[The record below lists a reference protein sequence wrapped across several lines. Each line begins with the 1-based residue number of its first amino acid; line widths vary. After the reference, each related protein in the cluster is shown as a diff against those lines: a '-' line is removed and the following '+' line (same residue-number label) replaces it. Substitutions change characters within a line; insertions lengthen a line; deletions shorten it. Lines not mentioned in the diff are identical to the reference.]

1 MRTLIV
7 AALLAATAWPAL
19 AQTAPA
25 SGGQAG
31 APRLY
36 DPSPWWMRESVI
48 ASTGHVR
55 TEIASNRANFSASF
69 QAVERTAADAT
80 RIAADKVRA
89 LGQALA
95 AYGPAAVRVETTFN
109 MRPLYDQYRDENGR
123 LIDNQRAD
131 QIERY
136 EVNAQVS
143 IEVREVANLERVYAT
158 VLAARPNAT
167 TPVYFRLE
175 PDNETRTELFGLAV
189 ADAARRARLAT
200 EATGARLGPVKL
212 IDPTARACQTDVLV
226 AGAPRNDAV
235 GDTPYQDV
243 MVTAQRVRGAPPPPP
258 APMMAEAAK
267 ADGAGGQ
274 TIDPASMQLPL
285 QPPLQELTAAAC
297 VVYALG

>member
-1 MRTLIV
+1 MRFLIV
-7 AALLAATAWPAL
+7 AAFLAATAAPAL
-19 AQTAPA
+19 AQTAVTT
-25 SGGQAG
+25 GGQAG
-31 APRLY
+31 VPRLY
-36 DPSPWWMRESVI
+36 DPAPWWMRESVI

-95 AYGPAAVRVETTFN
+95 AYGPQAVRVETTFN
-109 MRPLYDQYRDENGR
+109 MRPLYDQYRDAQGQ

-131 QIERY
+131 RIERY
-136 EVNAQVS
+136 EVNAQVA
-143 IEVREVANLERVYAT
+143 IEVREVANLERAYAT
-158 VLAARPNAT
+158 VLSAQPNST

-175 PDNETRTELFGLAV
+175 PDNATRTELFGLAV
-189 ADAARRARLAT
+189 ADAARRAKLAT
-200 EATGARLGPVKL
+200 DATGARLGAVKL
-212 IDPTARACQTDVLV
+212 IDPTSRACQTDVLV
-226 AGAPRNDAV
+226 AGAPRSDAV

-243 MVTAQRVRGAPPPPP
+243 MVTASRAAAPPP
-258 APMMAEAAK
+258 APMMAAK

-274 TIDPASMQLPL
+274 VLDPASMQLPL